1 MAQNEKDATKE
12 SEASEG
18 ERPQRRLLRSRD
30 ERMLW
35 GVAGGLGQYLNIDP
49 TLVRLGFAVA
59 TFFGGLGAIA
69 YLVMAVVVPEDD
81 GTGRPSSGRPPPTWA
96 IVLLALAVLVVLPG
110 PFVWGSGHGGY
121 WGGPWW
127 GFFGPLWIL
136 FLAIAGYLVYRAL
149 RGGRPSRP
157 ADRGTQGDDPKA
169 AAADE
174 STAETEVDEPP
185 RAVRGIALVV
195 LALAAICAAL
205 SVACVAAWATATGQ
219 GDVVAGIVIALGVAI
234 AATAFMR
241 GEARRVAPWLLASA
255 LVLGAPAG
263 AVAAADIHFDGG
275 IGERSYTPA
284 AVADLPADGYE
295 FGVGQLVVDLR
306 ELPWTDG
313 QTVSLDSTLGIGQ
326 MVVSVPSTVCV
337 DAEAKVKAGELVVR
351 GETSDGVEAE
361 IDQSEP
367 AGSAPRLDLSADL
380 QLGQLVV
387 TDRDPDDLDHDD
399 LSDSERSDERDSQRE
414 ACAR

>member
-1 MAQNEKDATKE
+1 MAENDKSSTEET
-12 SEASEG
+12 EG

-35 GVAGGLGQYLNIDP
+35 GVAGGLGDYLRIDP

-81 GTGRPSSGRPPPTWA
+81 GTGRPSSGRRPPTWA

-110 PFVWGSGHGGY
+110 PFFWGWGHGGD

-136 FLAIAGYLVYRAL
+136 FLAIAGYFVYRAL

-157 ADRGTQGDDPKA
+157 ADRGTHGDDRLG

-174 STAETEVDEPP
+174 PTAKTEVDEPP

-205 SVACVAAWATATGQ
+205 CVACVAAWATATGQ
-219 GDVVAGIVIALGVAI
+219 GDVVAGIVIALGLAI
-234 AATAFMR
+234 AATAFMG

-263 AVAAADIHFDGG
+263 AVAAADIHFAGG
-275 IGERSYTPA
+275 IGERSYSPA

-326 MVVSVPSTVCV
+326 MIVSVPAHVCV

-361 IDQSEP
+361 INQSEP

-387 TDRDPDDLDHDD
+387 TYRDPDDLDHDD
-399 LSDSERSDERDSQRE
+399 LSDSDRSDERDSQRE